1 MKFFTLLA
9 FLILASSCS
18 RFSIDKE
25 TSFEEKVLKIFSDSY
40 EEVDLTPKDTTQF
53 QCANNEFFYL
63 KYLEENNA
71 VWVILKDREFRLD
84 KIDDGN
90 KAYANSTTSLDI
102 NEGSAVIKLDSSIL
116 YEDCQKKLPK
126 T

>member
-1 MKFFTLLA
+1 MKYFAILS
-9 FLILASSCS
+9 FLVLGSSCS
-18 RFSIDKE
+18 SLSIDKDKIKKFV
-25 TSFEEKVLKIFSDSY
+25 SFDY
-40 EEVDLTPKDTTQF
+40 EQINLTPEDTTKF
-53 QCANNEFFYL
+53 QCANNESFYL
-63 KYLEENNA
+63 RYLEENNA